1 MALTDSNTFSLP
13 SQGSSIAVSRTQF
26 NSSLRSLLQN
36 FYSDAIP
43 ASDNLLDGGSSLGAT
58 EYDGMLYR
66 ASDTGVLYVSDS
78 SIDSARTTHPV
89 GGNFTRYGIAWRQQH
104 TPAAAALNIADFDIG
119 EAFAIVKDTGG
130 SSNNSIWLRVNDTG
144 TYSSDFIDLRVPQD
158 DQVTTAKIRDGN
170 ITGPKLQTG
179 SMVAITTTQMEYTNS
194 QGLTITPRLIVNTFA
209 NNQTSNTAAAVELK
223 TTGLANDVALGFNN
237 TGKSAT
243 LKMIAGDTGD
253 TDRGLG
259 VYTTDAALAPIRANL
274 VVQSTIM
281 GSTSETAAPLIP
293 AGVIVAWGGSS
304 APAGWLEC
312 NGQSTSGY
320 TALAAVVG
328 ATVPDI
334 RGRAIYG
341 TSTSIAR
348 LATSTAI
355 GASFNTSAY
364 NTASGGGHTHTVT
377 TASTNSTTDKDVTG
391 AINAVTA
398 IAAASDHVHSITTN
412 YPGISLM
419 YIIKT

>member
-36 FYSDAIP
+36 FYSDASP
-43 ASDNLLDGGSSLGAT
+43 AADNLLDGGASLGAT

-78 SIDSARTTHPV
+78 SIDSARTNNPV

-130 SSNNSIWLRVNDTG
+130 SSNNSIWLRINDTG
-144 TYSSDFIDLRVPQD
+144 TYNSDFIDLRVPQD
-158 DQVTTAKIRDGN
+158 DQVTTSKIRDGN

-293 AGVIVAWGGSS
+293 AGVVVAWGGSS

-398 IAAASDHVHSITTN
+398 IASASGHVHSITTN